1 MAKKLFYSMGE
12 VSEMFDVNA
21 SLIRHWESKF
31 DVLRPRKNK
40 KGNRMF
46 SPGDVENLK
55 LIYHLVKERGMT
67 LEGANRCLKRNR
79 GALTRDAELL
89 ERLQRVRAMLVEVR
103 EELRSDDDA
112 TILTDEPDAA
122 SVGSDVLGDAKAV
135 DASAADVSPYDAPA
149 ADASATDTP
158 VADASEA
165 DVVTEGECDAKS
177 AQGSEG
183 AEVFVRFPD
192 GGFAVDGEAADYG
205 GADDRSVEEPRM
217 PEVGGFEPE
226 ENSGDDRAM
235 SIRLSGPE
243 ALPGGCGAAAEQEE
257 DGNGVVDGYATECV
271 AKPGKC
277 GVAAEQEE
285 DGNGVVDGYATECA
299 AKPGKCGVAAEP
311 AEDGNGVVDGY
322 AIECAAKPSKC
333 EVAVEQEE
341 DGNGV
346 VDGYATECAAKPGIG
361 VPAAE
366 SAGTGIPFT
375 ELPLSEIPAGGQPD
389 GGQPDD
395 GLSSLALSAGD
406 SPADVSGGEPA
417 AEHSVPQPAVR
428 RPRRKRDDERDKE
441 LFAFYEQSLF

>member
-112 TILTDEPDAA
+112 TILADEPDAA
-122 SVGSDVLGDAKAV
+122 SVGSDAFCDAKAV
-135 DASAADVSPYDAPA
+135 DASAVDASPYDAPA
-149 ADASATDTP
+149 ADTSATDTP

-165 DVVTEGECDAKS
+165 DIVTGGARDAKS
-177 AQGSEG
+177 AQESEG

-192 GGFAVDGEAADYG
+192 GGFAVDGEAADYS
-205 GADDRSVEEPRM
+205 GADDRSVEEPEM

-226 ENSGDDRAM
+226 ENSGDDRTM

-257 DGNGVVDGYATECV
+257 DGNGVVDGYATECA

-299 AKPGKCGVAAEP
+299 AKPSKCGVAA
-311 AEDGNGVVDGY
+311 
-322 AIECAAKPSKC
+322 
-333 EVAVEQEE
+333 EQEE

-366 SAGTGIPFT
+366 SAGTEIPFT
-375 ELPLSEIPAGGQPD
+375 ELPLSEIPAGKQPAGKQPAGGQPD

-406 SPADVSGGEPA
+406 VPADVSGGEPA
-417 AEHSVPQPAVR
+417 AEYSVPQPAVR
-428 RPRRKRDDERDKE
+428 RPRRKRDDEGDKE

>member
-112 TILTDEPDAA
+112 TILADEPDAA
-122 SVGSDVLGDAKAV
+122 SVGSDAFCDAKAV
-135 DASAADVSPYDAPA
+135 DASAVDASPYDAPA
-149 ADASATDTP
+149 ADTSATDTP

-165 DVVTEGECDAKS
+165 DIVTGGARDAKS
-177 AQGSEG
+177 AQESEG

-192 GGFAVDGEAADYG
+192 GGFAVDGEAADYS
-205 GADDRSVEEPRM
+205 GADDRSVEEPEM

-226 ENSGDDRAM
+226 ENSGDDRTM

-257 DGNGVVDGYATECV
+257 DGNGVVDGYATEC
-271 AKPGKC
+271 
-277 GVAAEQEE
+277 
-285 DGNGVVDGYATECA
+285 A
-299 AKPGKCGVAAEP
+299 AKPGKCGVAA
-311 AEDGNGVVDGY
+311 
-322 AIECAAKPSKC
+322 
-333 EVAVEQEE
+333 EQEE

-366 SAGTGIPFT
+366 SAGTEIPFT
-375 ELPLSEIPAGGQPD
+375 ELPLSEIPAGKQPAGGQPD

-406 SPADVSGGEPA
+406 LPADVSGGEPA
-417 AEHSVPQPAVR
+417 AEYSVPQPAVR
-428 RPRRKRDDERDKE
+428 RPRRKRDDEGDKE

>member
-112 TILTDEPDAA
+112 TILADEPDAA
-122 SVGSDVLGDAKAV
+122 SVGSDAFCDATAV
-135 DASAADVSPYDAPA
+135 DASAVFASAVSA

-165 DVVTEGECDAKS
+165 DAVTGEECDAKS
-177 AQGSEG
+177 AQESEG

-192 GGFAVDGEAADYG
+192 GGFAVDGEMADNG
-205 GADDRSVEEPRM
+205 GADDRSTEEAGMPEVGGFAPDGEMADNGWADDRSSEEAGM

-226 ENSGDDRAM
+226 ENSSDDRAM

-243 ALPGGCGAAAEQEE
+243 ALPGGCW
-257 DGNGVVDGYATECV
+257 
-271 AKPGKC
+271 
-277 GVAAEQEE
+277 VAAEPAE

-299 AKPGKCGVAAEP
+299 AKPG
-311 AEDGNGVVDGY
+311 
-322 AIECAAKPSKC
+322 
-333 EVAVEQEE
+333 
-341 DGNGV
+341 
-346 VDGYATECAAKPGIG
+346 TG

-366 SAGTGIPFT
+366 SAGTEIPFT
-375 ELPLSEIPAGGQPD
+375 ELPLSEIPAGKQPAFGQPD
-389 GGQPDD
+389 GGQPTGGQPDD
-395 GLSSLALSAGD
+395 GLSSVALSASD

-428 RPRRKRDDERDKE
+428 RPRRKRDDEGDKE

>member
-112 TILTDEPDAA
+112 TILADEPDAA
-122 SVGSDVLGDAKAV
+122 SVGSDAFCDAKAV
-135 DASAADVSPYDAPA
+135 DASAVDASPYDAPA
-149 ADASATDTP
+149 ADTSATDTP

-165 DVVTEGECDAKS
+165 DIVTGGARDAKS
-177 AQGSEG
+177 AQESEG

-192 GGFAVDGEAADYG
+192 GGFAVDGEAADYS
-205 GADDRSVEEPRM
+205 GADDRSVEEPEM

-226 ENSGDDRAM
+226 ENSGDDRTM

-243 ALPGGCGAAAEQEE
+243 ALPGG
-257 DGNGVVDGYATECV
+257 
-271 AKPGKC
+271 C

-299 AKPGKCGVAAEP
+299 AKPSKCGVAA
-311 AEDGNGVVDGY
+311 
-322 AIECAAKPSKC
+322 
-333 EVAVEQEE
+333 EQEE

-366 SAGTGIPFT
+366 SAGTEIPFT
-375 ELPLSEIPAGGQPD
+375 ELPLSEIPAGKQPAGKQPAGGQPD

-406 SPADVSGGEPA
+406 LPADVSGGEPA
-417 AEHSVPQPAVR
+417 AEYSVPQPAVR
-428 RPRRKRDDERDKE
+428 RPRRKRDDEGDKE

>member
-112 TILTDEPDAA
+112 TILADEPDAA
-122 SVGSDVLGDAKAV
+122 SVGSDAFCDAKAV
-135 DASAADVSPYDAPA
+135 DASAVDASPYDAPA
-149 ADASATDTP
+149 ADTSATDTP

-165 DVVTEGECDAKS
+165 DIVTGGARDAKS
-177 AQGSEG
+177 AQESEG

-192 GGFAVDGEAADYG
+192 GGFAVDGEAADYS
-205 GADDRSVEEPRM
+205 GADDRSVEEPEM

-226 ENSGDDRAM
+226 ENSGDDRTM

-243 ALPGGCGAAAEQEE
+243 ALPGGCG
-257 DGNGVVDGYATECV
+257 
-271 AKPGKC
+271 
-277 GVAAEQEE
+277 VAA
-285 DGNGVVDGYATECA
+285 
-299 AKPGKCGVAAEP
+299 
-311 AEDGNGVVDGY
+311 
-322 AIECAAKPSKC
+322 
-333 EVAVEQEE
+333 EQEE

-366 SAGTGIPFT
+366 SAGTEIPFT
-375 ELPLSEIPAGGQPD
+375 ELPLSEIPAGKQPAGKQPAGGQPD

-406 SPADVSGGEPA
+406 LPADVSGGEPA
-417 AEHSVPQPAVR
+417 AEYSVPQPAVR
-428 RPRRKRDDERDKE
+428 RPRRKRDDEGDKE

>member
-112 TILTDEPDAA
+112 TILADEPDAA
-122 SVGSDVLGDAKAV
+122 SVGSDAFCDAKAV
-135 DASAADVSPYDAPA
+135 DASAVDASPYDAPA
-149 ADASATDTP
+149 ADTSATDTP

-165 DVVTEGECDAKS
+165 DIVTGGARDAKS
-177 AQGSEG
+177 AQESEG

-192 GGFAVDGEAADYG
+192 GGFAVDGEAADYS
-205 GADDRSVEEPRM
+205 GADDRSVEEPEM

-226 ENSGDDRAM
+226 ENSGDDRTM

-257 DGNGVVDGYATECV
+257 DGNGVVDGYATECA

-299 AKPGKCGVAAEP
+299 AKPSKCGVAA
-311 AEDGNGVVDGY
+311 
-322 AIECAAKPSKC
+322 
-333 EVAVEQEE
+333 EQEE

-366 SAGTGIPFT
+366 SAGTEIPFT
-375 ELPLSEIPAGGQPD
+375 ELPLSEIPAGKQPAGKQPAGKQPAGGQPD

-406 SPADVSGGEPA
+406 LPADVSGGEPA
-417 AEHSVPQPAVR
+417 AEYSVPQPAVR
-428 RPRRKRDDERDKE
+428 RPRRKRDDEGDKE

>member
-112 TILTDEPDAA
+112 TILADEPDAA
-122 SVGSDVLGDAKAV
+122 SVGSDAFCDAKAV
-135 DASAADVSPYDAPA
+135 DASAVDASPYDAPA
-149 ADASATDTP
+149 ADTSATDTP

-165 DVVTEGECDAKS
+165 DIVTGGARDAKS
-177 AQGSEG
+177 AQESEG

-192 GGFAVDGEAADYG
+192 GGFAVDGEAADYS
-205 GADDRSVEEPRM
+205 GADDRSVEEPEM

-226 ENSGDDRAM
+226 ENSGDDRTM

-257 DGNGVVDGYATECV
+257 G
-271 AKPGKC
+271 
-277 GVAAEQEE
+277 
-285 DGNGVVDGYATECA
+285 GNGVVDGYATECA
-299 AKPGKCGVAAEP
+299 AKPGKCGVAA
-311 AEDGNGVVDGY
+311 
-322 AIECAAKPSKC
+322 
-333 EVAVEQEE
+333 EQEE

-366 SAGTGIPFT
+366 SAGTEIPFT
-375 ELPLSEIPAGGQPD
+375 ELPLSEIPAGKQPAGKQPAGGQPD

-406 SPADVSGGEPA
+406 LPADVSGGEPA
-417 AEHSVPQPAVR
+417 AEYSVPQPAVR
-428 RPRRKRDDERDKE
+428 RPRRKRDDEGDKE

>member
-112 TILTDEPDAA
+112 TILADEPDAA
-122 SVGSDVLGDAKAV
+122 SVGSDAFCDAKAV
-135 DASAADVSPYDAPA
+135 DASAVDASPYDAPA
-149 ADASATDTP
+149 ADTSATDTP

-165 DVVTEGECDAKS
+165 DIVTGGARDAKS
-177 AQGSEG
+177 AQESEG

-192 GGFAVDGEAADYG
+192 GGFAVDGEAADYS
-205 GADDRSVEEPRM
+205 GADDRSVEEPEM

-226 ENSGDDRAM
+226 ENSGDDRTM

-257 DGNGVVDGYATECV
+257 DGNGVVDGYATEC
-271 AKPGKC
+271 
-277 GVAAEQEE
+277 
-285 DGNGVVDGYATECA
+285 
-299 AKPGKCGVAAEP
+299 
-311 AEDGNGVVDGY
+311 
-322 AIECAAKPSKC
+322 
-333 EVAVEQEE
+333 
-341 DGNGV
+341 
-346 VDGYATECAAKPGIG
+346 AAKPGIG

-366 SAGTGIPFT
+366 SAGTEIPFT
-375 ELPLSEIPAGGQPD
+375 ELPLSEIPAGKQPAGKQPAGGQPD

-406 SPADVSGGEPA
+406 LPADVSGGEPA
-417 AEHSVPQPAVR
+417 AEYSVPQPAVR
-428 RPRRKRDDERDKE
+428 RPRRKRDDEGDKE

>member
-122 SVGSDVLGDAKAV
+122 SVGSDAFCDATAV
-135 DASAADVSPYDAPA
+135 DVSAADVSPYDAPA

-165 DVVTEGECDAKS
+165 DIVTGGERDAKS
-177 AQGSEG
+177 AQESEG

-205 GADDRSVEEPRM
+205 GSDDRSAAEAGMPEVGGFAVDGEAADYSGADDRSTEEAGM

-226 ENSGDDRAM
+226 ENNRDDRAI

-243 ALPGGCGAAAEQEE
+243 ALPGG
-257 DGNGVVDGYATECV
+257 
-271 AKPGKC
+271 C

-299 AKPGKCGVAAEP
+299 AKPG
-311 AEDGNGVVDGY
+311 
-322 AIECAAKPSKC
+322 
-333 EVAVEQEE
+333 
-341 DGNGV
+341 
-346 VDGYATECAAKPGIG
+346 TG

-366 SAGTGIPFT
+366 SAGTEIPFT
-375 ELPLSEIPAGGQPD
+375 ELPLSEIPAGKQPA
-389 GGQPDD
+389 GGQPAGEQHS
-395 GLSSLALSAGD
+395 GLSSVALSASD

-428 RPRRKRDDERDKE
+428 RPRRKRDDEGDKE

>member
-112 TILTDEPDAA
+112 TILADEPDAA
-122 SVGSDVLGDAKAV
+122 SVGSDAFCDAKAV
-135 DASAADVSPYDAPA
+135 DASAVDASPYDAPA
-149 ADASATDTP
+149 ADTSATDTP

-165 DVVTEGECDAKS
+165 DIVTGGARDAKS
-177 AQGSEG
+177 AQESEG

-192 GGFAVDGEAADYG
+192 GGFAVDGEAADYS
-205 GADDRSVEEPRM
+205 GADDRSVEEPEM

-226 ENSGDDRAM
+226 ENSGDDRTM

-257 DGNGVVDGYATECV
+257 DGNGVVDGYATEC
-271 AKPGKC
+271 
-277 GVAAEQEE
+277 
-285 DGNGVVDGYATECA
+285 
-299 AKPGKCGVAAEP
+299 
-311 AEDGNGVVDGY
+311 
-322 AIECAAKPSKC
+322 AAKPS
-333 EVAVEQEE
+333 
-341 DGNGV
+341 
-346 VDGYATECAAKPGIG
+346 IG

-366 SAGTGIPFT
+366 SAGTEIPFT
-375 ELPLSEIPAGGQPD
+375 ELPLSEIPAGKQPAGKQPAGGQPD

-406 SPADVSGGEPA
+406 LPADVSGGEPA
-417 AEHSVPQPAVR
+417 AEYSVPQPAVR
-428 RPRRKRDDERDKE
+428 RPRRKRDDEGDKE

>member
-67 LEGANRCLKRNR
+67 LEGANRCLKRNK

-112 TILTDEPDAA
+112 TILADEPDAA
-122 SVGSDVLGDAKAV
+122 SVGSDAFCDAMAV
-135 DASAADVSPYDAPA
+135 DVSAADASPYDAPA
-149 ADASATDTP
+149 ADVSATDIP

-177 AQGSEG
+177 AQESEG

-192 GGFAVDGEAADYG
+192 GGFAVDGEAADYS
-205 GADDRSVEEPRM
+205 GADDRSSEEPGM

-226 ENSGDDRAM
+226 ENSRDDRAM

-257 DGNGVVDGYATECV
+257 DGNGVVDGYATEC
-271 AKPGKC
+271 
-277 GVAAEQEE
+277 
-285 DGNGVVDGYATECA
+285 A
-299 AKPGKCGVAAEP
+299 AKPG
-311 AEDGNGVVDGY
+311 
-322 AIECAAKPSKC
+322 
-333 EVAVEQEE
+333 
-341 DGNGV
+341 
-346 VDGYATECAAKPGIG
+346 TG

-366 SAGTGIPFT
+366 SAGTEIPFT
-375 ELPLSEIPAGGQPD
+375 ELPLSEIPAGKQPAGGQPD

-417 AEHSVPQPAVR
+417 AGHSVPQPAVR
-428 RPRRKRDDERDKE
+428 RPRRKRDDEGDKE

>member
-1 MAKKLFYSMGE
+1 MAKILFYSMGE

-112 TILTDEPDAA
+112 TILADEPDAA
-122 SVGSDVLGDAKAV
+122 SVGSDAFCDAKAV
-135 DASAADVSPYDAPA
+135 DASAVDASPYDAPA
-149 ADASATDTP
+149 ADTSATDTP

-165 DVVTEGECDAKS
+165 DIVTGGARDAKS
-177 AQGSEG
+177 AQESEG

-192 GGFAVDGEAADYG
+192 GGFAVDGEAADYS
-205 GADDRSVEEPRM
+205 GADDRSVEEPEM

-226 ENSGDDRAM
+226 ENSGDDRTM

-257 DGNGVVDGYATECV
+257 DGIGVVDGYATECA

-299 AKPGKCGVAAEP
+299 AKPSKCGVAA
-311 AEDGNGVVDGY
+311 
-322 AIECAAKPSKC
+322 
-333 EVAVEQEE
+333 EQEE

-366 SAGTGIPFT
+366 SAGTEIPFT
-375 ELPLSEIPAGGQPD
+375 ELPLSEIPAGKQPAGKQPAGGQPD

-406 SPADVSGGEPA
+406 LPADVSGGEPA
-417 AEHSVPQPAVR
+417 AEYSVPQPAVR
-428 RPRRKRDDERDKE
+428 RPRRKRDDEGDKE

>member
-112 TILTDEPDAA
+112 TILADEPDAA
-122 SVGSDVLGDAKAV
+122 SVGSDAFCDAKAV
-135 DASAADVSPYDAPA
+135 DASAVDASPYDAPA
-149 ADASATDTP
+149 ADTSATDTP

-165 DVVTEGECDAKS
+165 DIVTGGARDAKS
-177 AQGSEG
+177 AQESEG

-192 GGFAVDGEAADYG
+192 GGFAVDGEAADYS
-205 GADDRSVEEPRM
+205 GADDRSVEEPEM

-226 ENSGDDRAM
+226 ENSGDDRTM

-257 DGNGVVDGYATECV
+257 DGNGVVDGYATECA

-285 DGNGVVDGYATECA
+285 E
-299 AKPGKCGVAAEP
+299 
-311 AEDGNGVVDGY
+311 
-322 AIECAAKPSKC
+322 
-333 EVAVEQEE
+333 
-341 DGNGV
+341 GNGV

-366 SAGTGIPFT
+366 SAGTEIPFT
-375 ELPLSEIPAGGQPD
+375 ELPLSEIPAGKQPAGKQPAGGQPD

-395 GLSSLALSAGD
+395 GLTSLALSAGD
-406 SPADVSGGEPA
+406 LPADVSGGEPA
-417 AEHSVPQPAVR
+417 AEYSVPQPAVR
-428 RPRRKRDDERDKE
+428 RPRRKRDDEGDKE

>member
-112 TILTDEPDAA
+112 TILADEPDAA
-122 SVGSDVLGDAKAV
+122 SVGSDAFCEAKAV

-165 DVVTEGECDAKS
+165 DIVTGGECDAKS
-177 AQGSEG
+177 AQESEG

-192 GGFAVDGEAADYG
+192 GGFAVDGEAADDG
-205 GADDRSVEEPRM
+205 GADDRSTEEAGM

-226 ENSGDDRAM
+226 ENSGDDRTM

-257 DGNGVVDGYATECV
+257 DGNGVVDGYATEC
-271 AKPGKC
+271 
-277 GVAAEQEE
+277 
-285 DGNGVVDGYATECA
+285 A
-299 AKPGKCGVAAEP
+299 AKPGKCGVAA
-311 AEDGNGVVDGY
+311 
-322 AIECAAKPSKC
+322 
-333 EVAVEQEE
+333 EQEE

-366 SAGTGIPFT
+366 SAGTEIPFT
-375 ELPLSEIPAGGQPD
+375 ELPLSEIPAGKQPAFGQPD
-389 GGQPDD
+389 GGQPTGGQPDD
-395 GLSSLALSAGD
+395 RLSSVALSAGD

-428 RPRRKRDDERDKE
+428 RPRRKRDDEGDKE

>member
-112 TILTDEPDAA
+112 TILADEPDAA
-122 SVGSDVLGDAKAV
+122 SVGSDAFCEAKAV

-165 DVVTEGECDAKS
+165 DIVTGGECDAKS
-177 AQGSEG
+177 AQESEG

-192 GGFAVDGEAADYG
+192 GGFAVDGEAADDG
-205 GADDRSVEEPRM
+205 GADDRSTEEAGM

-226 ENSGDDRAM
+226 ENSGDDRTM

-257 DGNGVVDGYATECV
+257 DGNGVVDGYATEC
-271 AKPGKC
+271 
-277 GVAAEQEE
+277 
-285 DGNGVVDGYATECA
+285 
-299 AKPGKCGVAAEP
+299 
-311 AEDGNGVVDGY
+311 
-322 AIECAAKPSKC
+322 
-333 EVAVEQEE
+333 
-341 DGNGV
+341 
-346 VDGYATECAAKPGIG
+346 AAKPGIG

-366 SAGTGIPFT
+366 SAGTEIPFT
-375 ELPLSEIPAGGQPD
+375 ELPLSEIPAGKQPAFGQPD
-389 GGQPDD
+389 GGQPTGGQPDD
-395 GLSSLALSAGD
+395 RLSSVALSAGD

-428 RPRRKRDDERDKE
+428 RPRRKRDDEGDKE

>member
-112 TILTDEPDAA
+112 TILADEPDAA
-122 SVGSDVLGDAKAV
+122 SVGSDAFCDAKAV
-135 DASAADVSPYDAPA
+135 DASAVDASPYDAPA
-149 ADASATDTP
+149 ADTSATDTP

-165 DVVTEGECDAKS
+165 DIVTGGARDAKS
-177 AQGSEG
+177 AQESEG

-192 GGFAVDGEAADYG
+192 GGFAVDGEAADYS
-205 GADDRSVEEPRM
+205 GADDRSVEEPEM

-226 ENSGDDRAM
+226 ENSGDDRTM

-257 DGNGVVDGYATECV
+257 DGNGVVDGYATEC
-271 AKPGKC
+271 
-277 GVAAEQEE
+277 
-285 DGNGVVDGYATECA
+285 
-299 AKPGKCGVAAEP
+299 
-311 AEDGNGVVDGY
+311 
-322 AIECAAKPSKC
+322 AAKPSKC
-333 EVAVEQEE
+333 GVAAEQEE

-366 SAGTGIPFT
+366 SAGTEIPFT
-375 ELPLSEIPAGGQPD
+375 EPPLSEIPAGKQPAGKQPAGGQPD

-406 SPADVSGGEPA
+406 LPADVSGGEPA
-417 AEHSVPQPAVR
+417 AEYSVPQPAVR
-428 RPRRKRDDERDKE
+428 RPRRKRDDEGDKE

>member
-112 TILTDEPDAA
+112 TILADEPDAA
-122 SVGSDVLGDAKAV
+122 SVGSDAFCDAKAV
-135 DASAADVSPYDAPA
+135 DASAVDASPYDAPA
-149 ADASATDTP
+149 ADTSATDTP

-165 DVVTEGECDAKS
+165 DIVTGGARDAKS
-177 AQGSEG
+177 AQESEG

-192 GGFAVDGEAADYG
+192 GGFAVDGEAADYS
-205 GADDRSVEEPRM
+205 GADDRSVEEPEM

-226 ENSGDDRAM
+226 ENSGDDRTM

-257 DGNGVVDGYATECV
+257 DGNGVVDGYATEC
-271 AKPGKC
+271 
-277 GVAAEQEE
+277 
-285 DGNGVVDGYATECA
+285 A
-299 AKPGKCGVAAEP
+299 AKPGKCGVAA
-311 AEDGNGVVDGY
+311 
-322 AIECAAKPSKC
+322 
-333 EVAVEQEE
+333 EQEE

-366 SAGTGIPFT
+366 SAGTEIPFT
-375 ELPLSEIPAGGQPD
+375 ELPLSEIPAGKQPAGKQPAGGQPD

-406 SPADVSGGEPA
+406 LPADVSGGEPA
-417 AEHSVPQPAVR
+417 AEYSVPQPAVR
-428 RPRRKRDDERDKE
+428 RPRRKRDDEGDKE

>member
-112 TILTDEPDAA
+112 TILADEPDAA
-122 SVGSDVLGDAKAV
+122 SVGADAFCDAKAV
-135 DASAADVSPYDAPA
+135 DASAVEASTYDAPA
-149 ADASATDTP
+149 ADTSATDTP

-165 DVVTEGECDAKS
+165 DIVTGGARDAKS
-177 AQGSEG
+177 AQESEG

-192 GGFAVDGEAADYG
+192 GGFAVDGEAADYS
-205 GADDRSVEEPRM
+205 GADDRSVEEPEM

-226 ENSGDDRAM
+226 ENSGDDRTM

-257 DGNGVVDGYATECV
+257 DGNGVVDGYATECA

-299 AKPGKCGVAAEP
+299 AKPSKCGVAA
-311 AEDGNGVVDGY
+311 
-322 AIECAAKPSKC
+322 
-333 EVAVEQEE
+333 EQEE

-366 SAGTGIPFT
+366 SAGTEIPFT
-375 ELPLSEIPAGGQPD
+375 ELPLSEIPAGKQPAGKQPAGGQPD

-406 SPADVSGGEPA
+406 LPADVSGGEPA
-417 AEHSVPQPAVR
+417 AEYSVPQPAVC
-428 RPRRKRDDERDKE
+428 RPRRKRDDEGDKE

>member
-1 MAKKLFYSMGE
+1 
-12 VSEMFDVNA
+12 
-21 SLIRHWESKF
+21 
-31 DVLRPRKNK
+31 
-40 KGNRMF
+40 
-46 SPGDVENLK
+46 
-55 LIYHLVKERGMT
+55 MT

-112 TILTDEPDAA
+112 TILADEPDAA
-122 SVGSDVLGDAKAV
+122 SVGSDAFCDAKAV
-135 DASAADVSPYDAPA
+135 DASAVDASPYDAPA
-149 ADASATDTP
+149 ADTSATDTP

-165 DVVTEGECDAKS
+165 DIVTGGARDAKS
-177 AQGSEG
+177 AQESEG

-192 GGFAVDGEAADYG
+192 GGFAVDGEAADYS
-205 GADDRSVEEPRM
+205 GADDRSVEEPEM

-226 ENSGDDRAM
+226 ENSGDDRTM

-257 DGNGVVDGYATECV
+257 DGNGVVDGYATECA

-299 AKPGKCGVAAEP
+299 AKPSKCGVAA
-311 AEDGNGVVDGY
+311 
-322 AIECAAKPSKC
+322 
-333 EVAVEQEE
+333 EQEE

-366 SAGTGIPFT
+366 SAGTEIPFT
-375 ELPLSEIPAGGQPD
+375 ELPLSEIPAGKQPAGKQPAGGQPD

-406 SPADVSGGEPA
+406 LPADVSGGEPA
-417 AEHSVPQPAVR
+417 AEYSVPQPAVR
-428 RPRRKRDDERDKE
+428 RPRRKRDDEGDKE

>member
-112 TILTDEPDAA
+112 TILADEPDAA
-122 SVGSDVLGDAKAV
+122 SVGSDAFCDAKAV
-135 DASAADVSPYDAPA
+135 DASAVDASPYDAPA
-149 ADASATDTP
+149 ADTSATDTP

-165 DVVTEGECDAKS
+165 DIVTGGARDAKS
-177 AQGSEG
+177 AQESEG

-192 GGFAVDGEAADYG
+192 GGFAVDGEAADYS
-205 GADDRSVEEPRM
+205 GADDRSVEEPEM

-226 ENSGDDRAM
+226 ENSGDDRTM

-257 DGNGVVDGYATECV
+257 DGNGVVDGYATECA

-299 AKPGKCGVAAEP
+299 AKPSKCGVAA
-311 AEDGNGVVDGY
+311 
-322 AIECAAKPSKC
+322 
-333 EVAVEQEE
+333 EQEE

-346 VDGYATECAAKPGIG
+346 VDGYATGCAAKPGIG

-366 SAGTGIPFT
+366 SAGTEIPFT
-375 ELPLSEIPAGGQPD
+375 ELPLSEIPAGKQPAGKQPAGGQPD

-395 GLSSLALSAGD
+395 GLSARARAAGD
-406 SPADVSGGEPA
+406 LPADVSGGEPA
-417 AEHSVPQPAVR
+417 AEYSVPQPAVR
-428 RPRRKRDDERDKE
+428 RPRRKRDDEGDKE

>member
-112 TILTDEPDAA
+112 TILADEPDAA
-122 SVGSDVLGDAKAV
+122 SVGSDAFCDAKAV
-135 DASAADVSPYDAPA
+135 DASAVDASPYDAPA
-149 ADASATDTP
+149 ADTSATDTP

-165 DVVTEGECDAKS
+165 DIVTGGARDAKS
-177 AQGSEG
+177 AQESEG

-192 GGFAVDGEAADYG
+192 GGFAVDGEAADYS
-205 GADDRSVEEPRM
+205 GADDRSVEEPEM

-226 ENSGDDRAM
+226 ENSGDDRTM

-257 DGNGVVDGYATECV
+257 DGNGVVDGYATEC
-271 AKPGKC
+271 
-277 GVAAEQEE
+277 
-285 DGNGVVDGYATECA
+285 
-299 AKPGKCGVAAEP
+299 
-311 AEDGNGVVDGY
+311 
-322 AIECAAKPSKC
+322 AAKPSKC
-333 EVAVEQEE
+333 GVAAEQEE

-366 SAGTGIPFT
+366 SAGTEIPFT
-375 ELPLSEIPAGGQPD
+375 ELPLSEIPAGKQPAGKQPAGGQPD

-406 SPADVSGGEPA
+406 LPADVSGGEPA
-417 AEHSVPQPAVR
+417 AEYSVPQPAVR
-428 RPRRKRDDERDKE
+428 RPRRKRDDEGDKE

>member
-1 MAKKLFYSMGE
+1 
-12 VSEMFDVNA
+12 
-21 SLIRHWESKF
+21 
-31 DVLRPRKNK
+31 
-40 KGNRMF
+40 
-46 SPGDVENLK
+46 
-55 LIYHLVKERGMT
+55 MT

-257 DGNGVVDGYATECV
+257 DGNGVVDGYATEC
-271 AKPGKC
+271 
-277 GVAAEQEE
+277 
-285 DGNGVVDGYATECA
+285 
-299 AKPGKCGVAAEP
+299 
-311 AEDGNGVVDGY
+311 
-322 AIECAAKPSKC
+322 
-333 EVAVEQEE
+333 
-341 DGNGV
+341 
-346 VDGYATECAAKPGIG
+346 AAKPGIG

>member
-112 TILTDEPDAA
+112 TILADEPDAA
-122 SVGSDVLGDAKAV
+122 SVGSDAFCDAKAV
-135 DASAADVSPYDAPA
+135 DASAVDASPYDAPA
-149 ADASATDTP
+149 ADTSATDTP

-165 DVVTEGECDAKS
+165 DIVTGGARDAKS
-177 AQGSEG
+177 AQESEG

-192 GGFAVDGEAADYG
+192 GGFAVDGEAADYS
-205 GADDRSVEEPRM
+205 GADDRSVEEPEM

-226 ENSGDDRAM
+226 ENSGDDRTM

-257 DGNGVVDGYATECV
+257 DGNGVVDGYATEC
-271 AKPGKC
+271 
-277 GVAAEQEE
+277 
-285 DGNGVVDGYATECA
+285 
-299 AKPGKCGVAAEP
+299 
-311 AEDGNGVVDGY
+311 
-322 AIECAAKPSKC
+322 AAKPSKC
-333 EVAVEQEE
+333 GVAAEQEE

-366 SAGTGIPFT
+366 SAGTEIPFT
-375 ELPLSEIPAGGQPD
+375 ELPLSEIPAGKQPAGKQPAGGQPD

-406 SPADVSGGEPA
+406 LPADVSGGGPA
-417 AEHSVPQPAVR
+417 AEYSVPQPAVR
-428 RPRRKRDDERDKE
+428 RPRRKRDDEGDKE

>member
-112 TILTDEPDAA
+112 TILADEPDAA
-122 SVGSDVLGDAKAV
+122 SVGSDAFCDATAV
-135 DASAADVSPYDAPA
+135 DVSAADASPYDAPA
-149 ADASATDTP
+149 ADVSATDTP

-165 DVVTEGECDAKS
+165 DIVTGGECDAKS
-177 AQGSEG
+177 AQESEG

-192 GGFAVDGEAADYG
+192 GGFAVDGEAADDG
-205 GADDRSVEEPRM
+205 GSDDRSVEEPGMPEVGGFAVDGEAADYSGADDRSTEEAGM

-226 ENSGDDRAM
+226 ENSRDDRAI

-257 DGNGVVDGYATECV
+257 DGNGVVDGYATEC
-271 AKPGKC
+271 
-277 GVAAEQEE
+277 
-285 DGNGVVDGYATECA
+285 
-299 AKPGKCGVAAEP
+299 
-311 AEDGNGVVDGY
+311 
-322 AIECAAKPSKC
+322 
-333 EVAVEQEE
+333 
-341 DGNGV
+341 
-346 VDGYATECAAKPGIG
+346 AAKPGIG

-366 SAGTGIPFT
+366 SAGTEIPFT
-375 ELPLSEIPAGGQPD
+375 ELPLSEIPAGKQPAGGQPD
-389 GGQPDD
+389 GGQPDY

-428 RPRRKRDDERDKE
+428 RPRRKRDDEGDKE

>member
-112 TILTDEPDAA
+112 TILADEPDAA
-122 SVGSDVLGDAKAV
+122 SVGSDAFCDAKAV
-135 DASAADVSPYDAPA
+135 DASAVDASPYDAPA
-149 ADASATDTP
+149 ADTSATDTP

-165 DVVTEGECDAKS
+165 DIVTGGARDAKS
-177 AQGSEG
+177 AQESEG

-192 GGFAVDGEAADYG
+192 GGFAVDGEAADYS
-205 GADDRSVEEPRM
+205 GADDRSVEEPEM

-226 ENSGDDRAM
+226 ENSGDDRTM

-257 DGNGVVDGYATECV
+257 DGD
-271 AKPGKC
+271 
-277 GVAAEQEE
+277 
-285 DGNGVVDGYATECA
+285 GVVDGYATECA
-299 AKPGKCGVAAEP
+299 AKPSKCGVAA
-311 AEDGNGVVDGY
+311 
-322 AIECAAKPSKC
+322 
-333 EVAVEQEE
+333 EQEE

-366 SAGTGIPFT
+366 SAGTEIPFT
-375 ELPLSEIPAGGQPD
+375 ELPLSEIPAGKQPAGKQPAGGQPD

-406 SPADVSGGEPA
+406 LPADVSGGEPA
-417 AEHSVPQPAVR
+417 AEYSVPQPAVR
-428 RPRRKRDDERDKE
+428 RPRRKRDDEGDKE

>member
-112 TILTDEPDAA
+112 TILADEPDAA
-122 SVGSDVLGDAKAV
+122 SVGSDAFCDAKAV
-135 DASAADVSPYDAPA
+135 DASAVDASPYDAPA
-149 ADASATDTP
+149 ADTSATDTP

-165 DVVTEGECDAKS
+165 DIVTGGARDAKS
-177 AQGSEG
+177 AQESEG

-192 GGFAVDGEAADYG
+192 GGFAVDGEAADYS
-205 GADDRSVEEPRM
+205 GADDRSVEEPEM

-226 ENSGDDRAM
+226 ENSGDDRTM

-257 DGNGVVDGYATECV
+257 DGNGVVDGYATECA

-299 AKPGKCGVAAEP
+299 AKPSKCGVAA
-311 AEDGNGVVDGY
+311 
-322 AIECAAKPSKC
+322 
-333 EVAVEQEE
+333 EQEE

-366 SAGTGIPFT
+366 SAGTEIPFT
-375 ELPLSEIPAGGQPD
+375 ELPLSEIPAGKQPAGGQPD

-406 SPADVSGGEPA
+406 LPADVSGGEPA
-417 AEHSVPQPAVR
+417 AEYSVPQPAVR
-428 RPRRKRDDERDKE
+428 RPRRKRDDEGDKE